1 MVLALVGGVLVITF
15 AAIINPNVSFKNLA
29 PNFYPGNSS
38 LAGILAV
45 VAVAPWAFV
54 GFDTIPQAAEEFKF
68 STKKTKLIMVLS
80 ILFGAVVYVVL
91 NTVTAAVVPEGYE
104 NWVAY
109 INDIPNLTGLLSLP
123 TFHAGY
129 QLLGTVGVV
138 FLGIAVLGAILSGII
153 GFYMATSRLLYSMA
167 KEKVLPSWF
176 GELHKKY
183 NTPAHAIIF
192 VLIIALIAPFFGRT
206 ALGWIVDMSSIG
218 AAIGYGYT
226 SLAAFKF
233 AKKENN
239 IGIMVTGIIGSI
251 MALTFIILLLVPI
264 SLFNCSLG
272 KESYV
277 CLIAW
282 VILGTVFYHIPKYQ
296 NRE

>member
-1 MVLALVGGVLVITF
+1 M
-15 AAIINPNVSFKNLA
+15 SFKNLV
-29 PNFYPGNSS
+29 PGFYPGNSS
-38 LAGILAV
+38 IGGVLAV

-68 STKKTKLIMVLS
+68 SAKKTKIIMVLS
-80 ILFGAVVYVVL
+80 ILFGAAVYVVL
-91 NTVTAAVVPEGYE
+91 NTVTAAVVPTGYE
-104 NWVAY
+104 NWAAY
-109 INDIPNLTGLLSLP
+109 IGDLPNQEGLLSLP

-129 QLLGTVGVV
+129 QLLGTAGVV

-167 KEKVLPSWF
+167 NEHVLPRWF

-183 NTPAHAIIF
+183 KTPSNAILF

-226 SLAAFKF
+226 SLSAFKY
-233 AKKENN
+233 AKQEKNR
-239 IGIMVTGIIGSI
+239 GIMATGIIGSV
-251 MALTFIILLLVPI
+251 MALIFIILLLVPI
-264 SLFNCSLG
+264 PMFNCSLG
-272 KESYV
+272 KESYI

-282 VILGTVFYHIPKYQ
+282 IVLGAGFYFISKRRQ
-296 NRE
+296 AKQ